1 MVRATDFEGKFH
13 FFTFDAGKNGVIKN
27 NVNFFHI
34 IFLLV
39 ILENS
44 DLEKTTAKVVRMQ
57 LEQKLKVDFSS
68 RKKELDKLIM
78 EAVNAMQ
85 SAESSQS
92 EEESEP
98 EVKKK
103 KRKAD
108 DSDEDDY
115 SPKKTTTST
124 KAKKKK
130 GNSSDDGSDDDWK
143 EAKTKKKGKGTG
155 FTRPYK
161 LSPELS
167 ELMGEKE
174 LPRHEVV
181 KKVWKIIKEKNL
193 YDPKNKQF
201 AICDEQ
207 LEKVIGVKRFRTF
220 GMMKYLMKHFIK

>member
-1 MVRATDFEGKFH
+1 
-13 FFTFDAGKNGVIKN
+13 
-27 NVNFFHI
+27 
-34 IFLLV
+34 
-39 ILENS
+39 
-44 DLEKTTAKVVRMQ
+44 MQ

-68 RKKELDKLIM
+68 RKKELDKLVM
-78 EAVNAMQ
+78 EVVNAMQ
-85 SAESSQS
+85 SPDSSQS
-92 EEESEP
+92 DAESEP

-108 DSDEDDY
+108 DSDEEDY
-115 SPKKTTTST
+115 IPKKNIT
-124 KAKKKK
+124 KGKKKK

-143 EAKTKKKGKGTG
+143 EAKVKKKGKGTG

-181 KKVWKIIKEKNL
+181 KKIWKIIKEKNL

>member
-1 MVRATDFEGKFH
+1 
-13 FFTFDAGKNGVIKN
+13 
-27 NVNFFHI
+27 
-34 IFLLV
+34 
-39 ILENS
+39 
-44 DLEKTTAKVVRMQ
+44 
-57 LEQKLKVDFSS
+57 
-68 RKKELDKLIM
+68 M

-85 SAESSQS
+85 DSES

-98 EVKKK
+98 ESEPETKRKSAVKRKPVVDEDSDGSDYKPKKK
-103 KRKAD
+103 APGRKRKRGSSDDD
-108 DSDEDDY
+108 DSDEDWKE
-115 SPKKTTTST
+115 S
-124 KAKKKK
+124 KKK
-130 GNSSDDGSDDDWK
+130 G
-143 EAKTKKKGKGTG
+143 KKGKGTG

-167 ELMGEKE
+167 SLMGGADE

-220 GMMKYLMKHFIK
+220 GMMKYLMPHFIK

>member
-1 MVRATDFEGKFH
+1 M
-13 FFTFDAGKNGVIKN
+13 
-27 NVNFFHI
+27 
-34 IFLLV
+34 
-39 ILENS
+39 
-44 DLEKTTAKVVRMQ
+44 
-57 LEQKLKVDFSS
+57 EQKLKVDFSS

-85 SAESSQS
+85 SADDESES
-92 EEESEP
+92 EEDSEP

-103 KRKAD
+103 KRRAD
-108 DSDEDDY
+108 DSDEEDY
-115 SPKKTTTST
+115 TPSKKVAKSS
-124 KAKKKK
+124 KKKR
-130 GNSSDDGSDDDWK
+130 GSSGDDSDEDWK
-143 EAKTKKKGKGTG
+143 KSKAKKKGKGTG

-167 ELMGEKE
+167 ELMGAKE

-207 LEKVIGVKRFRTF
+207 LEKIIGVKRFRTF
-220 GMMKYLMKHFIK
+220 GMMKYLMRHFIK

>member
-1 MVRATDFEGKFH
+1 
-13 FFTFDAGKNGVIKN
+13 
-27 NVNFFHI
+27 
-34 IFLLV
+34 
-39 ILENS
+39 
-44 DLEKTTAKVVRMQ
+44 MQ

-85 SAESSQS
+85 SADESSES
-92 EEESEP
+92 EQSEP

-108 DSDEDDY
+108 DSDEEDY
-115 SPKKTTTST
+115 RPTKKVS
-124 KAKKKK
+124 KPAKKKK
-130 GNSSDDGSDDDWK
+130 GSSDDDSDEDWK
-143 EAKTKKKGKGTG
+143 EKKSKKKGKGTG

-167 ELMGEKE
+167 ELMGAKE

-181 KKVWKIIKEKNL
+181 KQVWKIIKEKNL

-220 GMMKYLMKHFIK
+220 GMMKYLMPHFIK

>member
-1 MVRATDFEGKFH
+1 MVSGMDLRAKIEFFSNWCREKWSRWKVVWQKF
-13 FFTFDAGKNGVIKN
+13 V
-27 NVNFFHI
+27 
-34 IFLLV
+34 FLIA
-39 ILENS
+39 ILQTS
-44 DLEKTTAKVVRMQ
+44 DLEKTTAKVVRLQ

-85 SAESSQS
+85 SAEESSES
-92 EEESEP
+92 EESEP

-103 KRKAD
+103 KRRAD
-108 DSDEDDY
+108 DSDEEDY
-115 SPKKTTTST
+115 TPQKKVAKTS
-124 KAKKKK
+124 KKKK
-130 GNSSDDGSDDDWK
+130 GSSDEGSDEDWNK
-143 EAKTKKKGKGTG
+143 SKAPKKKGKGTG

-167 ELMGEKE
+167 ELMGAEE

>member
-1 MVRATDFEGKFH
+1 MESLKIMWQI
-13 FFTFDAGKNGVIKN
+13 IKN
-27 NVNFFHI
+27 
-34 IFLLV
+34 LLFSFSA

-44 DLEKTTAKVVRMQ
+44 DLEKTTAKVVRLQ

-85 SAESSQS
+85 SAESSES
-92 EEESEP
+92 DPESEP

-108 DSDEDDY
+108 DSDEEDY
-115 SPKKTTTST
+115 RPTKKVS
-124 KAKKKK
+124 KPAKKKR
-130 GNSSDDGSDDDWK
+130 GGSSDDGSDEDWK
-143 EAKTKKKGKGTG
+143 ETKTKKKGKGTG

-167 ELMGEKE
+167 ELMGAKE

-220 GMMKYLMKHFIK
+220 GMMKYLMPHFIK